1 MFNPKISIIVPVYK
15 VEKYLHRCL
24 DSIVNQTF
32 TDWECILIDDGSPD
46 NSGIICDEYAQMD
59 RRFKVIHQENKGVS
73 AARNAGL
80 DVAKGEWIGFVDSD
94 DWIEKETYEV
104 AYNKA
109 IKESVDLIQWGYIIE
124 NERSSKKVFHPEGS
138 FTNKNATTYW
148 VSSMCQKLVC
158 RKLIYEHDI
167 YFPIKIKLTEDR
179 FVAWRCYL
187 NSTKSFNIEKC
198 YYHYFQN
205 NSSTT
210 HNVTKEMLMQEA
222 TILLELHQYATNM
235 GVDIDNYLTKFK
247 IDVKKE
253 FLTLVTP
260 DFHSCRNVFPEI
272 NKELRQNSGSI
283 TIKMALMGYDK
294 LAHIILKL
302 AKIKDKI
309 LCK

>member
-109 IKESVDLIQWGYIIE
+109 IKELQRKVGAN
-124 NERSSKKVFHPEGS
+124 NEK
-138 FTNKNATTYW
+138 
-148 VSSMCQKLVC
+148 
-158 RKLIYEHDI
+158 
-167 YFPIKIKLTEDR
+167 
-179 FVAWRCYL
+179 
-187 NSTKSFNIEKC
+187 
-198 YYHYFQN
+198 
-205 NSSTT
+205 
-210 HNVTKEMLMQEA
+210 
-222 TILLELHQYATNM
+222 
-235 GVDIDNYLTKFK
+235 
-247 IDVKKE
+247 
-253 FLTLVTP
+253 
-260 DFHSCRNVFPEI
+260 
-272 NKELRQNSGSI
+272 
-283 TIKMALMGYDK
+283 
-294 LAHIILKL
+294 
-302 AKIKDKI
+302 
-309 LCK
+309 